1 MFKQQSI
8 LDGVGIPNLMELT
21 TGRWGHDHQ
30 PSEQMLKMMV
40 IRSPMTLGH
49 KETSGDPLASNSH
62 VHFRAARHIH
72 WNWIGEPCYG
82 VLSTQRVRTFANHES
97 LGSRTHLQPNST
109 QI

>member
-1 MFKQQSI
+1 MNQPIRGFLRPLKLRENCWMPNWRGSH
-8 LDGVGIPNLMELT
+8 LGI
-21 TGRWGHDHQ
+21 
-30 PSEQMLKMMV
+30 SKMMV

-82 VLSTQRVRTFANHES
+82 GAL
-97 LGSRTHLQPNST
+97 NST
-109 QI
+109 CENLC